1 MNNLTIEQDNLKVTV
16 EMKGEAANWP
26 ARDAMIQVFD
36 AIIAFHYRYGI
47 LEEMADLEKANNGES
62 DGV

>member
-16 EMKGEAANWP
+16 EMKGETANWP
-26 ARDAMIQVFD
+26 TREQMIEAFD
-36 AIIAFHYRYGI
+36 AVVMFHYRYGI
-47 LEEMADLEKANNGES
+47 LEEMADLEKANNGEN